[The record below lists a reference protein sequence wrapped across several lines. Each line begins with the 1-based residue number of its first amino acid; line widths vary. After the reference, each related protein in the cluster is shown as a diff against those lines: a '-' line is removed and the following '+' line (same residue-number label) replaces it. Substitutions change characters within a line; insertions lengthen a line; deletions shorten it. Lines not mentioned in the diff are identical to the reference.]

1 MGMGRQGSRA
11 TWQTG
16 IILWDSL
23 AKCEVRTRWACRGAC
38 FATGVL
44 DLDGGKAFGLAIL
57 VIKIVLCLF
66 SHGIYGAD
74 GKIIR
79 REL

>member
-1 MGMGRQGSRA
+1 MKFEPGGPAGGPALLIMMMSGS
-11 TWQTG
+11 G
-16 IILWDSL
+16 IFLQ
-23 AKCEVRTRWACRGAC
+23 
-38 FATGVL
+38 TGVL